1 MPLRKLLLLLR
12 KPQLRESRVMM
23 RAPSCLDRQLKRTK
37 KSKKQLSVPSVKNA
51 KDRSKLR
58 EKLKLLLPREQRMK
72 LIDYSVRQTR
82 RLLQLKRSERKTKRQ
97 KKTKKPPP
105 KRNKRRLSEL
115 LLLPK
120 LSFNLRW
127 VQTQ

>member
-1 MPLRKLLLLLR
+1 
-12 KPQLRESRVMM
+12 
-23 RAPSCLDRQLKRTK
+23 
-37 KSKKQLSVPSVKNA
+37 VPSVKNV

-58 EKLKLLLPREQRMK
+58 EKPKLLLPREQRMK